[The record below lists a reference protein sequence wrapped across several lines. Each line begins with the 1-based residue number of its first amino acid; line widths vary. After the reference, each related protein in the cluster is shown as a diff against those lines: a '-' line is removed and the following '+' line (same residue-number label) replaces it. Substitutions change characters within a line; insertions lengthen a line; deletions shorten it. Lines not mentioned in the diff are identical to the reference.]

1 MFTLTSNHN
10 LKYEYAK
17 ALQVCDLLSNWV
29 HPSQMPAF
37 TSKDKWWLEV
47 SKNKKNKK
55 RKKLMKRGI
64 SRYSKGWEKFIFWQ
78 WRVLYLL
85 KPYLFFIAL
94 TIAIHHKPNKDLLI
108 LGNIFFYISGEW
120 FNKQAFGVF
129 GDPFLFTCLHKTIQ
143 EANDEVRMIMRW
155 SWVLN

>member
-1 MFTLTSNHN
+1 MFTLTSNRN

-29 HPSQMPAF
+29 HPSKMPAF
-37 TSKDKWWLEV
+37 ASKDKWWLEV
-47 SKNKKNKK
+47 KKKKKEKKNDEERYFYIFKGL
-55 RKKLMKRGI
+55 RKIYIL
-64 SRYSKGWEKFIFWQ
+64 EV
-78 WRVLYLL
+78 RVPYLL

-108 LGNIFFYISGEW
+108 LGNILLYISGEW
-120 FNKQAFGVF
+120 FKKQAFGVF
-129 GDPFLFTCLHKTIQ
+129 RDPYLFTCLHKTIQ
-143 EANDEVRMIMRW
+143 EANDEMRMIMRW

>member
-10 LKYEYAK
+10 LRYEYAK

-37 TSKDKWWLEV
+37 ASKDKWRLEV
-47 SKNKKNKK
+47 SEKKKIDEESYFEIFEGL
-55 RKKLMKRGI
+55 RKI
-64 SRYSKGWEKFIFWQ
+64 YIFKV
-78 WRVLYLL
+78 RVLYLL

-108 LGNIFFYISGEW
+108 LGKYFLYISGEW
-120 FNKQAFGVF
+120 FKKQAFRVF
-129 GDPFLFTCLHKTIQ
+129 GDPFLFTCLHKTIR

>member
-1 MFTLTSNHN
+1 M
-10 LKYEYAK
+10 
-17 ALQVCDLLSNWV
+17 

-37 TSKDKWWLEV
+37 ASKDKWWLEV
-47 SKNKKNKK
+47 SGKKK
-55 RKKLMKRGI
+55 RKKI
-64 SRYSKGWEKFIFWQ
+64 DEERYFEMFKGLRKIYILKV
-78 WRVLYLL
+78 RVLYLL
-85 KPYLFFIAL
+85 KPYLFFTSLI
-94 TIAIHHKPNKDLLI
+94 IAIHHKPNKDLLI

-129 GDPFLFTCLHKTIQ
+129 GDPFLFTRLHKTIR

>member
-1 MFTLTSNHN
+1 MFTLTSNRN

-17 ALQVCDLLSNWV
+17 ALQVSDLLSNWV

-37 TSKDKWWLEV
+37 TSKDKWQLKV
-47 SKNKKNKK
+47 SEIKK
-55 RKKLMKRGI
+55 RKKI
-64 SRYSKGWEKFIFWQ
+64 DEERYFEMFKGLRKFYILEV
-78 WRVLYLL
+78 RVLHLL
-85 KPYLFFIAL
+85 KPHLFFIAL

-108 LGNIFFYISGEW
+108 LGKYLFYISGEW
-120 FNKQAFGVF
+120 FKKQAFGVF

-143 EANDEVRMIMRW
+143 EANDEVRMIMWW

>member
-1 MFTLTSNHN
+1 MFTLTSNCN

-29 HPSQMPAF
+29 HPSQMPEFA
-37 TSKDKWWLEV
+37 SKDKWRLEV
-47 SKNKKNKK
+47 NEKKKK
-55 RKKLMKRGI
+55 FDEERYFEIFKGLRKIYIL
-64 SRYSKGWEKFIFWQ
+64 EV
-78 WRVLYLL
+78 RVLYLL

-108 LGNIFFYISGEW
+108 LGNILFYISGEW
-120 FNKQAFGVF
+120 FTKQAFGVF
-129 GDPFLFTCLHKTIQ
+129 GDLFLFTYLHKTIR
-143 EANDEVRMIMRW
+143 EANDEVRMTMRW